1 MRFGTKLIHN
11 EGSIDNKTGAVSV
24 PIYQAATF
32 HQFDIDNFGDYDYS
46 RSGNPTRDVLENQ
59 IALLEDGKRGFAF
72 SSGMAAIC
80 SVLSIFSAGDHLIIC
95 SDVYGGTYR
104 AVTKLFSRFGIEHS
118 FVDATEIENIRNAIK
133 SNTKAIYLETPSN
146 PTLKITDIRVAA
158 KIAKESG
165 ALTIVDNTFLTPY
178 LQKPLALGADIVIH
192 SATKFLGG
200 HSDVLAGLVVTKDD
214 EVGHRIY
221 QVQNTFGAVLGPQDC
236 WLLMR
241 GIKTLRV
248 RVKEA
253 QETAIALATW
263 LDNRDEVEKVYYPG
277 LENHGGREIHFEQ
290 ASGGGAVLSFTLNSL
305 EKTKAFLN
313 NIKYVA
319 VAVSLG
325 GVETIVSYP
334 AKMSHAAIPKK
345 EREALGVTDTLIR
358 VSVGLEDKE
367 DLIEAFEKALTVTI

>member
-24 PIYQAATF
+24 PIYQAATY
-32 HQFDIDNFGDYDYS
+32 HQFDIDNFSDYDYS

-59 IALLEDGKRGFAF
+59 IALLEEGKRGFAF

-80 SVLSIFSAGDHLIIC
+80 SVLSIFSAGDHLVVC
-95 SDVYGGTYR
+95 GDVYGGTYR
-104 AVTKLFSRFGIEHS
+104 AVTKLFSRFGIDYT
-118 FVDATEIENIRNAIK
+118 FVDTTDTENIKDAIK

-158 KIAKESG
+158 RVAKENG
-165 ALTIVDNTFLTPY
+165 VLTIVDNTFLTPY
-178 LQKPLALGADIVIH
+178 LQKPLTLGADIVIH

-200 HSDVLAGLVVTKDD
+200 HSDVLAGLVVTKDN
-214 EVGHRIY
+214 EIGHRIY

-253 QETAIALATW
+253 QETAVALAEW
-263 LDNRDEVEKVYYPG
+263 LDSREEVDKVYYPG
-277 LENHGGREIHFEQ
+277 LKNHEGREIHFEQ
-290 ASGGGAVLSFTLNSL
+290 AYGGGAVLSFTLKSL
-305 EKTKAFLN
+305 YKAKTFLS
-313 NIKYVA
+313 NIKYAA

-367 DLIEAFEKALTVTI
+367 DLIEAFQEALND

>member
-11 EGSIDNKTGAVSV
+11 EGSIDKKTGAVSV

-32 HQFDIDNFGDYDYS
+32 HQFDINNFGDYDYS

-59 IALLEDGKRGFAF
+59 IALLEEGKRGFAF
-72 SSGMAAIC
+72 ASGMAAIC
-80 SVLSIFSAGDHLIIC
+80 SVLGIFSAGDHLVVC

-104 AVTKLFSRFGIEHS
+104 AVTKLFSRFGIDHT
-118 FVDATEIENIRNAIK
+118 FVDTTNTENIRNAIK

-146 PTLKITDIRVAA
+146 PTLKITDIREAA
-158 KIAKESG
+158 KIAKETG

-178 LQKPLALGADIVIH
+178 LQKPLTLGADIVIH

-200 HSDVLAGLVVTKDD
+200 HSDVLAGLVVTKDE
-214 EVGHRIY
+214 EVGDRIY
-221 QVQNTFGAVLGPQDC
+221 QIQNTFGAVLGPQDC

-253 QETAIALATW
+253 QETAVALSQW
-263 LDNRDEVEKVYYPG
+263 LNNRDEVDKVYYPG
-277 LENHGGREIHFEQ
+277 LESHDGREIHFEQ
-290 ASGGGAVLSFTLNSL
+290 ASGGGAVLSFTLKSL
-305 EKTKAFLN
+305 DKTKAFLN

-345 EREALGVTDTLIR
+345 EREVLGVTDTLIR
-358 VSVGLEDKE
+358 VSVGLEDKD
-367 DLIEAFEKALTVTI
+367 DLIESFDKALKDN

>member
-11 EGSIDNKTGAVSV
+11 EGSIDKKTGAVSV

-32 HQFDIDNFGDYDYS
+32 HQFDINNFGDYDYS

-59 IALLEDGKRGFAF
+59 IALLEEGKRGFAF

-80 SVLSIFSAGDHLIIC
+80 SVLGIFSAGDHLVVC

-104 AVTKLFSRFGIEHS
+104 AVTKLFSRFGIDHT
-118 FVDATEIENIRNAIK
+118 FVDTTNTENIRNAIK

-146 PTLKITDIRVAA
+146 PTLKITDIREAA
-158 KIAKESG
+158 KIAKETG

-178 LQKPLALGADIVIH
+178 LQKPLTLGADIVIH

-200 HSDVLAGLVVTKDD
+200 HSDVLAGLVVTKDE
-214 EVGHRIY
+214 EVGDRIY
-221 QVQNTFGAVLGPQDC
+221 QIQNTFGAVLGPQDC

-253 QETAIALATW
+253 QETAVALSQW
-263 LDNRDEVEKVYYPG
+263 LNNRDEVDKVYYPG
-277 LENHGGREIHFEQ
+277 LESHDGREIHFEQ
-290 ASGGGAVLSFTLNSL
+290 ASGGGAVLSFTLKSL
-305 EKTKAFLN
+305 DKTKAFLN

-345 EREALGVTDTLIR
+345 EREVLGVTDTLIR
-358 VSVGLEDKE
+358 VSVGLEDKD
-367 DLIEAFEKALTVTI
+367 DLIESFDKALKDN

>member
-11 EGSIDNKTGAVSV
+11 EGSIDRKTGAVSV
-24 PIYQAATF
+24 PIYQAATY

-59 IALLEDGKRGFAF
+59 IALLEEGKRGFAF

-80 SVLSIFSAGDHLIIC
+80 SVLSIFSAGDHLVVC
-95 SDVYGGTYR
+95 GDVYGGTYR
-104 AVTKLFSRFGIEHS
+104 AVTKLFSRFGIEHT
-118 FVDATEIENIRNAIK
+118 FVDTTETENIKDAIK

-146 PTLKITDIRVAA
+146 PTLKITNIRAA
-158 KIAKESG
+158 ARIAKENG
-165 ALTIVDNTFLTPY
+165 VITIVDNTFLTPY
-178 LQKPLALGADIVIH
+178 LQKPLTLGADIVIH

-214 EVGHRIY
+214 EIGHRIY

-253 QETAIALATW
+253 QETAVALAEW
-263 LDNRDEVEKVYYPG
+263 LDSREEVDKVYYPG
-277 LENHGGREIHFEQ
+277 LKNHEGREIHFEQ
-290 ASGGGAVLSFTLNSL
+290 AYGGGAVLSFKLKSL
-305 EKTKAFLN
+305 DKAKTFLN
-313 NIKYVA
+313 NIKYAA

-367 DLIEAFEKALTVTI
+367 DLIEAFQEALND

>member
-11 EGSIDNKTGAVSV
+11 EGSIDKKTGAVSV

-32 HQFDIDNFGDYDYS
+32 HQFDINNFGDYDYS

-59 IALLEDGKRGFAF
+59 IALLEEGKRGFAF

-80 SVLSIFSAGDHLIIC
+80 SVLGIFSAGDHLVVC

-104 AVTKLFSRFGIEHS
+104 AVTKLFSRFGIDHT
-118 FVDATEIENIRNAIK
+118 FVDTTNTENIRNAIK

-146 PTLKITDIRVAA
+146 PTLKITDIREAA
-158 KIAKESG
+158 KIAKETG

-178 LQKPLALGADIVIH
+178 LQKPLTLGADIVIH

-200 HSDVLAGLVVTKDD
+200 HSDVLAGLVVTKDE
-214 EVGHRIY
+214 EVGDRIY
-221 QVQNTFGAVLGPQDC
+221 QIQNTFGAVLGPQDC

-253 QETAIALATW
+253 QETAVALSQW
-263 LDNRDEVEKVYYPG
+263 LNNRDEVDTVYYPG
-277 LENHGGREIHFEQ
+277 LESHDGREIHFEQ
-290 ASGGGAVLSFTLNSL
+290 ASGGGAVLSFTLKSL
-305 EKTKAFLN
+305 DKTKAFLN

-345 EREALGVTDTLIR
+345 EREVLGVTDTLIR
-358 VSVGLEDKE
+358 VSVGLEDKD
-367 DLIEAFEKALTVTI
+367 DLIESFDEALKDN